1 MTTETS
7 VQESNKVECSYMK
20 EVQNMT
26 ECHSHVELSHTGQP
40 GTQRPQTVV
49 ISQHCNQIVLQLIH
63 NQSEEEEE
71 SSCSDEQNTIVL
83 YVDGENN
90 NEAAEATPLADCQT
104 ILQIANQRTV
114 QVLTKD
120 SEEGLKVNATNGED
134 EQERDLEHELE
145 LSNSEAD
152 LKLTTYNCVNQETQK
167 SITENEV
174 ACEDL
179 AKGTRYSLIQIDG
192 NSNPESLGVD
202 IEKQV
207 IDSAAQTEAAV
218 VVLHNAEALEDN
230 PKESASLSTHD
241 EGRTIIKISEDGSY
255 IQAEDGAII
264 HITDSQSGDG
274 SDNSQDGNSETY
286 YVLEVE
292 EREDG
297 VKEYR
302 CLHSNEIVVQVANK
316 SKEVEVQ
323 TPEDPSEDSGTPQV
337 VLMPNSNI
345 LSYYRSLGHY
355 KCNQCDKVFG
365 LKGNLKQHMALH
377 TNEKPFECNIC
388 GQTFTLKG
396 NMKKHLQLHNGDK
409 KFQCKLCE
417 KVFSTKGNLKQHVL
431 NHDGSKPFGCR
442 ICHKTFRI
450 KGNLTKHMALHEE
463 RPYKC
468 DICFMPFTGEKRL
481 AAHMLRHD
489 SQYAVKVETD
499 EIVLCPVCNE
509 SFPYSS
515 NLSVHFKIEHSNQ
528 LLRYKCNL
536 CSKLCKERGAYLR
549 HKAIH
554 SRPFKCEICDKTFP
568 VACIL
573 QRHLICHSEEKPFKC
588 TFCGRA
594 FSRFG
599 NLERHN
605 IRNSRKNLY
614 NCHICE
620 EKFEVGCSLK
630 KHFSEKHNEGNNGT
644 PTKPFSCNICDKTFM
659 LETALNAHLKKH
671 EQVSTPTCAFC
682 GTSFPDKIALKEH
695 SEIHKGEK
703 IQKCYICRQI
713 FNELD
718 LLKRHFQSE
727 HAEKLN
733 KCDICGREFLLAKD
747 LKRHM
752 KIHKPERDHKCIE
765 CGKEFTYSFGLTR
778 HMKTHRKEDKV
789 HKCETCGK
797 TFSLIDYLKRHVKT
811 HNKTHKT
818 KSLIGEGEGGFHC
831 DICSETFASE
841 VDLDKHMN
849 CHESES
855 SPKCEYSSE
864 TPKQVNDSEK
874 LKKPSSTNNRSTTSV
889 QSRNSRKS
897 TKKVK
902 FDSGKSK
909 KNAPKKSK
917 SEEIVVK
924 SGNSNENSG
933 QVNDLVQSK
942 ENACLKNKTDKTVIT
957 TEKKTK
963 MISRQEII
971 DIESDNKTHIC
982 GICGVKFK
990 QASSLRRHEKTHTGK
1005 SHDAG
1010 NGGKN
1015 GTNPKTS
1022 VAYKRKLKSE
1032 QSCTCSVC
1040 GKCFMAESILK
1051 RHSNIHKKHQ
1061 PYRCE
1066 ECGKCFASEEELINH
1081 IDGIHCGG
1089 HLKDHSNTAAKER
1102 RRKRSW
1108 KCIDYGQNQE
1118 DVKPLLCS
1126 ICAKVFSSSE
1136 GLKRHIKTCWTVD

>member
-7 VQESNKVECSYMK
+7 VQENMIADRSEMK
-20 EVQNMT
+20 EVQDMT
-26 ECHSHVELSHTGQP
+26 ESHSQVELPLAEQP
-40 GTQRPQTVV
+40 GPQRPQTVV

-63 NQSEEEEE
+63 NQSEEEED

-90 NEAAEATPLADCQT
+90 NVAAEATSLDECQT
-104 ILQIANQRTV
+104 ILQIANQRAV
-114 QVLTKD
+114 QVVTKD
-120 SEEGLKVNATNGED
+120 SEEGLQGDTTNGDD
-134 EQERDLEHELE
+134 EQEGNIECELE
-145 LSNSEAD
+145 LSSSEAE
-152 LKLTTYNCVNQETQK
+152 LKLAIQNCGDQETEK
-167 SITENEV
+167 SITANEV
-174 ACEDL
+174 VCEDL

-192 NSNPESLGVD
+192 NSNPESLDVD
-202 IEKQV
+202 IEKQA

-218 VVLHNAEALEDN
+218 VVLHNAESLEDD
-230 PKESASLSTHD
+230 PKESISLSTQN
-241 EGRTIIKISEDGSY
+241 EERTIIKISEDGSY

-323 TPEDPSEDSGTPQV
+323 TPEDPSEDSSTSQIL
-337 VLMPNSNI
+337 LMPNRNI

-377 TNEKPFECNIC
+377 SNEKPFQCNIC

-409 KFQCKLCE
+409 RFQCKLCE

-442 ICHKTFRI
+442 ICHKAFRI

-481 AAHMLRHD
+481 AAHILRHD
-489 SQYAVKVETD
+489 SQYAVKAETD
-499 EIVLCPVCNE
+499 DIVLCPVCNE

-528 LLRYKCNL
+528 MLRYKCNL
-536 CSKLCKERGAYLR
+536 CYKLCKERGAYLR
-549 HKAIH
+549 HKAVH
-554 SRPFKCEICDKTFP
+554 SRPFKCEICEKTFP

-588 TFCGRA
+588 SFCGRA
-594 FSRFG
+594 FSRYG

-614 NCHICE
+614 SCHICE
-620 EKFEVGCSLK
+620 ETFEVGCSLK
-630 KHFSEKHNEGNNGT
+630 KHFSEKHNEGSNGISK
-644 PTKPFSCNICDKTFM
+644 KPFSCNICDKTFM

-682 GTSFPDKIALKEH
+682 GASFPDKIALKEH

-703 IQKCYICRQI
+703 IQKCYICSQM

-718 LLKRHFQSE
+718 LLKLHFQSE

-733 KCDICGREFLLAKD
+733 KCDICGKEFLLAKD

-778 HMKTHRKEDKV
+778 HMKTHRKEDKI

-811 HNKTHKT
+811 HSKAHQT
-818 KSLIGEGEGGFHC
+818 KSLIGDGEGSFQC
-831 DICSETFASE
+831 DICSEIFPSE

-849 CHESES
+849 CHKSES
-855 SPKCEYSSE
+855 SPKCVYSDE
-864 TPKQVNDSEK
+864 TLQDVNDSEK
-874 LKKPSSTNNRSTTSV
+874 LKKPSTTENKSTASV
-889 QSRNSRKS
+889 ESWNSRK
-897 TKKVK
+897 TNK
-902 FDSGKSK
+902 DSGKSK
-909 KNAPKKSK
+909 KTASEKSK
-917 SEEIVVK
+917 CKETVGK
-924 SGNSNENSG
+924 SAISVETSDR
-933 QVNDLVQSK
+933 VNDLMQSK
-942 ENACLKNKTDKTVIT
+942 ENAFSKSKPDKTVKST
-957 TEKKTK
+957 KKKTK
-963 MISRQEII
+963 RTTRQEII
-971 DIESDNKTHIC
+971 EIESDDHTHTC

-990 QASSLRRHEKTHTGK
+990 QASSLRRHEKNHTAK

-1010 NGGKN
+1010 KVGGK

-1022 VAYKRKLKSE
+1022 LAYKRTPKSE
-1032 QSCTCSVC
+1032 KSCTCSVC

-1051 RHSNIHKKHQ
+1051 RHSNVHKKHQ

-1066 ECGKCFASEEELINH
+1066 ECGKCFASEGELINH
-1081 IDGIHCGG
+1081 IDAIHCGG
-1089 HLKDHSNTAAKER
+1089 HLKDHCNTAAKEK

-1108 KCIDYGQNQE
+1108 KCLDEGQCQE
-1118 DVKPLLCS
+1118 DVKPLPCT
-1126 ICAKVFSSSE
+1126 ICAKFFSNSKDLE
-1136 GLKRHIKTCWTVD
+1136 RHLKTCQTND